1 MKQLNEL
8 IELYKSNFNLR
19 LEITSNLDNKPVAVL
34 YKPTPKAKFSKE
46 KQIFGFRFL
55 NEDRRLEYINEDYL
69 NRVKNQEA
77 KEKYKSDKKIKNKS
91 DLLNVKVGDI
101 FKDSW
106 GYEQTN
112 VDYFQVVAKP
122 SSSLIVVKKINY
134 ELIDETVSNM
144 SAYVKPLINSFKND
158 EELKFKLNGASF
170 KSSSFSWANKVEN
183 IEKEKAYTSWY
194 Y

>member
-69 NRVKNQEA
+69 NRVKNKEA
-77 KEKYKSDKKIKNKS
+77 KEKYKSDKKIKNKC

-122 SSSLIVVKKINY
+122 SSSFIVVKKINY

>member
-34 YKPTPKAKFSKE
+34 YKPSPKAKFSKE
-46 KQIFGFRFL
+46 KQIFCFRFL

-122 SSSLIVVKKINY
+122 SSSFIVVKKINY

>member
-91 DLLNVKVGDI
+91 DLLNVKVGEI

-122 SSSLIVVKKINY
+122 SSSFIVVKKINY

>member
-122 SSSLIVVKKINY
+122 SSSFIVVKKINY

-144 SAYVKPLINSFKND
+144 SAYVKPLINYFKND

>member
-122 SSSLIVVKKINY
+122 SSSFIVVKKINY

>member
-69 NRVKNQEA
+69 NRVKNKEA

-122 SSSLIVVKKINY
+122 SSSFIVVKKINY

>member
-122 SSSLIVVKKINY
+122 SSSFIVVKKINY

-170 KSSSFSWANKVEN
+170 KSSSFSCANKVEN

>member
-77 KEKYKSDKKIKNKS
+77 KEKYKSDKKEKNKS

-122 SSSLIVVKKINY
+122 SSSFIVVKKINY

>member
-19 LEITSNLDNKPVAVL
+19 LEISSNLDNKSVAVL

-55 NEDRRLEYINEDYL
+55 NEDRRLEYINEDYS

-77 KEKYKSDKKIKNKS
+77 KEKYKSDKKEKNKS

-122 SSSLIVVKKINY
+122 SSSYIVVKKINC

>member
-69 NRVKNQEA
+69 NRVKNKEA

-122 SSSLIVVKKINY
+122 SSSFIVVEKINY

>member
-122 SSSLIVVKKINY
+122 SSSFIVVKKINY

-170 KSSSFSWANKVEN
+170 KSSSFSWANNVRFR
-183 IEKEKAYTSWY
+183 II
-194 Y
+194 

>member
-19 LEITSNLDNKPVAVL
+19 LEISSNLDNKPVAVL

-55 NEDRRLEYINEDYL
+55 NEDRRLEYINEDYS

-77 KEKYKSDKKIKNKS
+77 KEKYKSDKKEKNKS

-122 SSSLIVVKKINY
+122 SSSYIVVKKINC

>member
-122 SSSLIVVKKINY
+122 SSSFIVVKKINY

-170 KSSSFSWANKVEN
+170 KSSSFSWANNVEK
-183 IEKEKAYTSWY
+183 IEYEKAYTSWY

>member
-34 YKPTPKAKFSKE
+34 YKPTPKSKFSKE

-69 NRVKNQEA
+69 NRVKNKEA

-122 SSSLIVVKKINY
+122 SSSFIVVKKINY

>member
-77 KEKYKSDKKIKNKS
+77 KEKYKSDKEIKNKS

-122 SSSLIVVKKINY
+122 SSSFIVVKKINY

>member
-122 SSSLIVVKKINY
+122 SSSFIVVKKINY

-183 IEKEKAYTSWY
+183 IEKEKAYISWY

>member
-122 SSSLIVVKKINY
+122 SSSFIVVKKINY

-183 IEKEKAYTSWY
+183 IEEEKAYTSWY

>member
-1 MKQLNEL
+1 MIQLKDL
-8 IELYKSNFNLR
+8 LDLYLCNFNLR

-122 SSSLIVVKKINY
+122 SSSFIVVKKINY

>member
-69 NRVKNQEA
+69 NRVKNKEA

-122 SSSLIVVKKINY
+122 SSSFIVVKKINY

-144 SAYVKPLINSFKND
+144 SAYVKPLINYFKND